1 MTAVLRQEWR
11 DLLFLHW
18 AVPRESLRPL
28 IPQGLE
34 LDLFDHQAYVTLI
47 PFRISGSRPAFL
59 PRQASMAFLETNL
72 RTYVRAP
79 DGEPGIYFF
88 SLDASSVSAVVGARL
103 LFGLPYFPATM
114 VATLDGR
121 RIDYRSRRR
130 VGGHARIEAVWTAS
144 DAGHPAAPATR
155 DHFLVERYSLYV
167 MRGGTI
173 YRGRVRHQPYAL
185 HDASVEHLEESL
197 LAAAGVVVPAAP
209 PLAHFSPG
217 VDVTIYWLERVP
229 GDLARGHG
237 TRVL

>member
-1 MTAVLRQEWR
+1 
-11 DLLFLHW
+11 
-18 AVPRESLRPL
+18 
-28 IPQGLE
+28 
-34 LDLFDHQAYVTLI
+34 
-47 PFRISGSRPAFL
+47 
-59 PRQASMAFLETNL
+59 MAFFETNL

-103 LFGLPYFPATM
+103 LFGLPYFPAVMAATM
-114 VATLDGR
+114 DGR

-130 VGGHARIEAVWTAS
+130 VGGHARLEVAWTVG
-144 DAGHPAAPATR
+144 DAGRPAAPASR

-173 YRGRVRHQPYAL
+173 HRGRVRHHPYSL
-185 HDASVEHLEESL
+185 HDASVDHLEESL
-197 LAAAGVVVPAAP
+197 LAAAGVVAPAAP
-209 PLAHFSPG
+209 PLVRYSPG

-229 GDLARGHG
+229 RQVDKSSGIRTVAARSYGHLARGHG